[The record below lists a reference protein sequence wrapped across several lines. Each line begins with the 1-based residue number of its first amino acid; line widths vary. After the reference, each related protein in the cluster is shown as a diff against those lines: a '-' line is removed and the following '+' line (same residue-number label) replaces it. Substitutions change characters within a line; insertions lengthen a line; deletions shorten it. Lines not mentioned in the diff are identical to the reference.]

1 MSITVELTYDMGKA
15 LGEWRLELDGVTT
28 VKDVVERTRERFTPG
43 DDSYEHL
50 SRVAA
55 LAVNGVLINYRKGM
69 KTALADGDTV
79 AFVKAAA
86 GG

>member
-1 MSITVELTYDMGKA
+1 MSVTVELTYDMGKTV
-15 LGEWRLELDGVTT
+15 GEWSFELDEALT
-28 VKDVVERTRERFTPG
+28 VKDVVEQTKARFGPDG
-43 DDSYEHL
+43 DAYQQL

-55 LAVNGVLINYRKGM
+55 VAVNGVLISYRKGL
-69 KTALADGDTV
+69 KTPLQDGDTV